1 MSGYIL
7 GVWDGHDSGAALIRG
22 NKVLAAINEE
32 RLTRRKLEIK
42 FPERSIQACLAMAGI
57 TAADVSNIAVSTAD
71 FAKTL
76 ARLVPSTKEEYYQIR
91 RRKKAPGML
100 STIKKRAKYRI
111 TEIGPSSLTKALS
124 LYCLKAE
131 FRERGFTSQPLQLV
145 EHHLCHAAAAA
156 FWSGYE
162 TCLVLTVDGIGDGLS
177 GTVSKLE
184 NGRLVRLAD
193 ISGQDSLGI
202 FFEHV
207 TNLMNMRE
215 LEDEGKVMAIAN
227 YAYPIADADNPMLD
241 LITVDGM
248 QVRCRYG
255 SLGMYGALKKL
266 LWRYPSEQFAYM
278 AQRTLEVK
286 VCELAR
292 NCVRETGLK
301 RLALAGGIFSNIKL
315 NMQIRQLPEVE
326 SCCVFP
332 HMGDGGLA
340 LGAAFQA
347 NSELNGVSSYDA
359 PDVYWGL
366 SYSDEEMLQ
375 AIKKS
380 GYSYTEHDNIAQ
392 VAARLIS
399 EGSIVFWVQGGM
411 EYGPRSLGRR
421 SILAMPNSIKIKD
434 LLNLRLKMRV
444 WYQPFCPSMLAEEA
458 PVMLENNDGLI
469 NRFMTMGYMVKQE
482 RRRDMEG
489 VMSIDGSC
497 RPQFVTNNEPLFR
510 ELLLELKKLT
520 GLGVIL
526 NTSFNVHGDPL
537 VCSPQDAL
545 DTLRKTGNEYLIMG
559 KYLVKQG

>member
-7 GVWDGHDSGAALIRG
+7 GLWDGHDSGAALIRG
-22 NKVLAAINEE
+22 DKVLAAINEE

-42 FPERSIQACLAMAGI
+42 FPARSIQACLAMAGI
-57 TAADVSNIAVSTAD
+57 TAADVATVAVSTAD

-76 ARLVPSTKEEYYQIR
+76 ARLFPSTKEEYYQIR
-91 RRKKAPGML
+91 RRKKAPGLL
-100 STIKKRAKYRI
+100 STIKKQAKYRI
-111 TEIGPSSLTKALS
+111 TEIGPGSLTRRLS
-124 LYCLKAE
+124 VYCLKDE
-131 FRERGFTSQPLQLV
+131 LHRLGLNPQRLQLV
-145 EHHLCHAAAAA
+145 DHHLCHGAAAA
-156 FWSGYE
+156 FWSCFA

-177 GTVSKLE
+177 GTVSRFE
-184 NGRLVRLAD
+184 NGRLTRLAELP
-193 ISGQDSLGI
+193 GRDSLGI

-241 LITVDGM
+241 LIAVDGM
-248 QVRCRYG
+248 RLRCRYG
-255 SLGMYGALKKL
+255 SLAMYAELKKL

-292 NCVRETGLK
+292 NCLRETGLTK
-301 RLALAGGIFSNIKL
+301 LALAGGVFSNIKL
-315 NMQIRQLPEVE
+315 NMQLRLLPEVE

-347 NSELNGVSSYDA
+347 NSELNGISGYEA
-359 PDVYWGL
+359 PDIYWGPT
-366 SYSDEEMLQ
+366 YSKDEMLA
-375 AIKKS
+375 AIKDR
-380 GYSYTEHDNIAQ
+380 GFSYTEHDDIAR

-421 SILAMPNSIKIKD
+421 SILALPNSSEIKD

-458 PVMLENNDGLI
+458 AIMLENNDGLI
-469 NRFMTMGYMVKQE
+469 NRFMTMGYMVKKD
-482 RRRDMEG
+482 RRTDMQG
-489 VMSIDGSC
+489 VISIDGSC
-497 RPQFVTNNEPLFR
+497 RPQFVTDNEPLFR

-520 GLGVIL
+520 GMGVVL

-545 DTLRKTGNEYLIMG
+545 ETLRKTGNEYLIMG
-559 KYLVKQG
+559 NYLVKQG